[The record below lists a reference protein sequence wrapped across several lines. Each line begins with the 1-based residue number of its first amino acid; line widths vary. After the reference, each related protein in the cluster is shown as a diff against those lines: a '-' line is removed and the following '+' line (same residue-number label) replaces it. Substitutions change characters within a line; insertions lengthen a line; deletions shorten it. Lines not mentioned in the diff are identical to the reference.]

1 MSPSCPGLL
10 FSLPTLM
17 SRQWISPRE
26 RRGIIV
32 LLAVIVLSITA
43 LGVNRCAVERS
54 SRRDYLDRQARLDS
68 ISDALRSVPDTI
80 CATDS
85 LTDVKPRSKPRRK
98 KARKTPAHTAPVPVR
113 NPIDEP
119 IN

>member
-10 FSLPTLM
+10 FSLPSRM

-32 LLAVIVLSITA
+32 LLAVIVLSVTM

-54 SRRDYLDRQARLDS
+54 SRRDFLDRQARLDS
-68 ISDALRSVPDTI
+68 ISDALRSDPDTI
-80 CATDS
+80 CAPDS
-85 LTDVKPRSKPRRK
+85 LTDVKSQSKTRKK
-98 KARKTPAHTAPVPVR
+98 KARKIPSTSAPVPVR